1 MDMQKELDFA
11 CGGTYDVIV
20 VGAGTAGVFAAVSAA
35 RRGAKTL
42 LVEKNSLP
50 GGTMTAAGVNYP
62 GLFHAWGRQIID
74 GPCYE
79 AIRRMEAMGGAVIP
93 EIVERPQAHW
103 MMQIRLNTFAF
114 VSVCEEMLT
123 ESGVTV
129 RYHCT
134 PVWVE
139 LSEAG
144 VRLGVAGKGERLYFS
159 AKVLIDATGDANL
172 ATLCGF
178 ATERSET
185 LQPATLIQDI
195 AGYAREKIDA
205 DTVTE
210 LYEAALKAGTLAEG
224 DFQYN
229 DPMKAF
235 REGRI
240 SMHIGGYD
248 ASTVA
253 GKTALELAARA
264 TLKRMLAFLRT
275 VPGGEG
281 VYVRSFAP
289 ECGVRETNR
298 IVGEGYMSV
307 DNYLSGYVYPDAVAY
322 CFYPVDLHE
331 TVGVHQIHL
340 APGIVPTIPYTALIP
355 RGSDRLLVA
364 GRCAAGDAEANSAY
378 RVQAACMAMG
388 QAAGVAAA
396 IAARTDT
403 SVRQVPIEALRQELA
418 AIGAIVPRDASV

>member
-11 CGGTYDVIV
+11 FGGAYDVIV
-20 VGAGTAGVFAAVSAA
+20 VGAGIAGVFAAISAA

-42 LVEKNSLP
+42 LVEKNALP

-62 GLFHAWGRQIID
+62 GLFHAWGKQIID

-79 AIRRMEAMGGAVIP
+79 AIRRAEAMGGAVIP

-103 MMQIRLNTFAF
+103 MLQIRLNPFAF
-114 VSVCEEMLT
+114 VSVCEEMLL

-129 RYHCT
+129 RYHAA
-134 PVWVE
+134 PVWAE
-139 LSEAG
+139 CSGDG
-144 VRLGVAGKGERLYFS
+144 VQLGVAGKGERLCFS
-159 AKVLIDATGDANL
+159 AGVLIDATGDADMT
-172 ATLCGF
+172 TLCGF

-195 AGYAREKIDA
+195 AGYDRDKIDA
-205 DTVTE
+205 GRVAE
-210 LYEAALKAGTLAEG
+210 LYAAALANGTLAEG
-224 DFQYN
+224 DLQYN

-248 ASTVA
+248 ASSIA

-264 TLKRMLAFLRT
+264 MLKRILSFLRT

-289 ECGVRETNR
+289 ECGVRETKR

-331 TVGVHQIHL
+331 KVGVHQIHL
-340 APGIVPTIPYTALIP
+340 QPGIVPTIPYTALIP
-355 RGSDRLLVA
+355 QGADRLLVA
-364 GRCAAGDAEANSAY
+364 GRCAAGDTEANSAY

-396 IAARTDT
+396 IAARMGV
-403 SVRQVPIEALRQELA
+403 SVRQVPLGALRQELEA
-418 AIGAIVPRDASV
+418 LGAIVPQ